1 VTVGTFCVDNEIFRF
16 FLLKKSGLSTLSPTV
31 LLQIMDSAFVG
42 GLHETIAHY
51 SFDGDADDCCR
62 AVAHEFSERL
72 ELGQT
77 WGRMGLGRAGT
88 CSRTVNWWRGGRA
101 LLRLRLPGLHVGL
114 WDQLRLLYGLRLR
127 PDLSQWLWDCLRLLA
142 LLALNIV
149 IVVVTIVFGR
159 LRCSNQYCLVK
170 MY

>member
-1 VTVGTFCVDNEIFRF
+1 
-16 FLLKKSGLSTLSPTV
+16 
-31 LLQIMDSAFVG
+31 
-42 GLHETIAHY
+42 
-51 SFDGDADDCCR
+51 
-62 AVAHEFSERL
+62 
-72 ELGQT
+72 
-77 WGRMGLGRAGT
+77 MGLGRAGT

-149 IVVVTIVFGR
+149 IVVVMIVFGR
-159 LRCSNQYCLVK
+159 LRCSNQYCPVK
-170 MY
+170 MYRETLVVDQSHTGSVVAAYLINRTVPTRDCGERAKRRSRHEVRR